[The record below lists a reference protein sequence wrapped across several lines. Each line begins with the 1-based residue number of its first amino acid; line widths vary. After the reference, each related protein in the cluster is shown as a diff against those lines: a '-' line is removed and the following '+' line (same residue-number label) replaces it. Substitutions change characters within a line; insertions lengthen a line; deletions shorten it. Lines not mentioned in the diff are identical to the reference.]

1 MAVGPMAAI
10 DGFLRLL
17 SFFATCF
24 RHRSEGLEGLSWT
37 RGLGAPAVRTVRE
50 LIAEPLKKCSH
61 LILLARPIIRAQQ
74 LSAFIGLIG
83 RIL

>member
-1 MAVGPMAAI
+1 MAALI
-10 DGFLRLL
+10 GFCARCP
-17 SFFATCF
+17 SSATCL
-24 RHRSEGLEGLSWT
+24 RHKSEGLEGLSWT
-37 RGLGAPAVRTVRE
+37 RGLGAPAVSTVRE
-50 LIAEPLKKCSH
+50 LIAEPLKNCSH